1 MPLSP
6 AAYVFPLMLSAAL
19 SLLIFF
25 MAISRSAPYRLPLAA
40 LSLLIVNWS
49 LGYAMELF
57 GGTIEEK
64 LFWVKIQYFSI
75 VGVPPLWLMLVL
87 QYVGRERLV
96 NMKTSLL
103 LSIEPVITL
112 ILAWTNEFHHL
123 IWSRVE
129 LLEKEP
135 FSMLNLHY
143 GVWAGV
149 RMIYVYI
156 LISYSLFLLL
166 YTSSSTFRLH
176 RRYIYMMAVATIAP
190 IMGNIVYTAKIT
202 HVDYTPIMFSITTA
216 ILAYGLTHHRIF
228 DLMPVAKDV
237 IIENMREGII
247 VVDSDYRIV
256 KMNPP
261 SKEFIGFDATGKKVD
276 ELDIYEKLAKYCE
289 TEEIVKEE
297 MEMEKG
303 GKKKFYEISV
313 IPLFDRYK
321 NKVGCM
327 LSIYDITDIKKADE
341 AMRNAYEEMK
351 RALEKEKEFKL
362 KTAHYFFNPL
372 LIAKGYLEIA
382 SEKCHQEEIEKAK
395 RAVERIEKVIK
406 NIVTKGEIRE

>member
-6 AAYVFPLMLSAAL
+6 AAYVFPLMLSATL

-156 LISYSLFLLL
+156 LIFYSLFLLL

>member
-57 GGTIEEK
+57 GETIEEK

-156 LISYSLFLLL
+156 LIFYSLFLLL

>member
-143 GVWAGV
+143 GLWAGV

>member
-1 MPLSP
+1 
-6 AAYVFPLMLSAAL
+6 
-19 SLLIFF
+19 
-25 MAISRSAPYRLPLAA
+25 
-40 LSLLIVNWS
+40 
-49 LGYAMELF
+49 
-57 GGTIEEK
+57 
-64 LFWVKIQYFSI
+64 
-75 VGVPPLWLMLVL
+75 
-87 QYVGRERLV
+87 
-96 NMKTSLL
+96 
-103 LSIEPVITL
+103 
-112 ILAWTNEFHHL
+112 
-123 IWSRVE
+123 
-129 LLEKEP
+129 
-135 FSMLNLHY
+135 
-143 GVWAGV
+143 
-149 RMIYVYI
+149 
-156 LISYSLFLLL
+156 
-166 YTSSSTFRLH
+166 
-176 RRYIYMMAVATIAP
+176 MMAVATIAP
-190 IMGNIVYTAKIT
+190 IMRNIVYTAKIT